1 MSPDQWFGVELRH
14 LAALSA
20 IAGAGSFRGAADKLG
35 YVQSTVSE
43 QLAVLERL
51 VGGRLVERTRG
62 TRPVAITPEGELM
75 LHHAGEILARVAAA
89 KADLRRLREGEA
101 GSVRVGAFPSVV
113 RRLMPRI
120 LEEFGRRCPGAEV
133 SVGEWASDDPLFEL
147 VEEGSLDLGFAH
159 LPLEPGPFA
168 HCELL
173 RVPLLLMV
181 PPDSPLALREEP
193 PDLPE
198 IARLPVIGGQTCRVL
213 SRIEELL
220 RTAHGRL
227 DVAFRSD
234 SAETTAALVAAGKG
248 VGLTSRLSPSADNE
262 RIALVPLDDRLPP
275 LRLALFWHKHRL
287 LAPAAEEL
295 GEQARA
301 VCAALYQDDQ
311 TLV

>member
-159 LPLEPGPFA
+159 LPLESGPFA

-220 RTAHGRL
+220 RTAHGRF

>member
-159 LPLEPGPFA
+159 LPLESGPFA

-287 LAPAAEEL
+287 LAAAAEEL

>member
-20 IAGAGSFRGAADKLG
+20 IAATGSFRGAADQLG

-62 TRPVAITPEGELM
+62 TRPVAVTPEGELM

-89 KADLRRLREGEA
+89 KADLGRLRAGAA

-113 RRLMPRI
+113 RGLMPRI
-120 LEEFGRRCPGAEV
+120 LERFSQSRPGAEV

-147 VEEGSLDLGFAH
+147 VEEGRLDLGFAH

-173 RVPLLLMV
+173 RVPLMLMV
-181 PPDSPLALREEP
+181 PADASAAFTEEP
-193 PDLPE
+193 PGPAE
-198 IARLPVIGGQTCRVL
+198 IARLPVICGQTCRLL

-220 RTAHGRL
+220 RTVDGRL

-248 VGLTSRLSPSADNE
+248 VGLTSSLSPSVDDE
-262 RIALVPLDDRLPP
+262 RIALVSLDERIPP

-287 LAPAAEEL
+287 LAPVAEEL

-301 VCAALYQDDQ
+301 VCAVYQDDQ
-311 TLV
+311 TLA

>member
-1 MSPDQWFGVELRH
+1 MSPDPWFGVELRH
-14 LAALSA
+14 LSALAA
-20 IAGAGSFRGAADKLG
+20 IAGAGSFRGAADQLG

-51 VGGRLVERTRG
+51 VGARLVERTRG
-62 TRPVAITPEGELM
+62 ARPVAITPEGQLM

-89 KADLRRLREGEA
+89 KADLARLREGNA

-113 RRLMPRI
+113 RGLMPRI
-120 LEEFGRRCPGAEV
+120 LEDFGRRCPRAEV
-133 SVGEWASDDPLFEL
+133 ILGEWASDDPLFGL
-147 VEEGSLDLGFAH
+147 VEDGRLDLGFAY

-173 RVPLLLMV
+173 RVPLMLIV
-181 PPDSPLALREEP
+181 PADSPLALREHP
-193 PDLPE
+193 PGLAE
-198 IARLPVIGGQTCRVL
+198 IARMPVIGGQTCRVL

-220 RTAHGRL
+220 RTVHGSL

-234 SAETTAALVAAGKG
+234 SDETTAALVAAGKG
-248 VGLTSRLSPSADNE
+248 VGLTSALSPSAGNE
-262 RIALVPLDDRLPP
+262 SIALVPLDDRLPP
-275 LRLALFWHKHRL
+275 LRLALFWQRHRL
-287 LAPAAEEL
+287 LAPAAEAL

-301 VCAALYQDDQ
+301 VCAGLYQDDQ